1 MCFSEAWTENW
12 IKIGQN
18 GLDKNPEISAILDQG
33 FWCTFQGPPQL
44 QHISVFPLYYNHFS
58 CSSPGTILMNTVM
71 MIWLEGFLYGKICAL
86 TCTLAK
92 KVQLFPGPGL
102 YSGIFTMYLLLCPS
116 TKSRTTIIH
125 FYAVCLLY
133 VLSTANFASDLVYL
147 ILYVSNNSICKNTIF
162 FISCADA
169 SRDTIVSTSNRLTA
183 NVISHCDNPN
193 HSKWLL

>member
-1 MCFSEAWTENW
+1 MFQRGLDG
-12 IKIGQN
+12 KIGQN

-92 KVQLFPGPGL
+92 KSPIIPR
-102 YSGIFTMYLLLCPS
+102 
-116 TKSRTTIIH
+116 SRTLFRNIH
-125 FYAVCLLY
+125 HVFTTMPIDKVQDDNNPFLCCL
-133 VLSTANFASDLVYL
+133 S
-147 ILYVSNNSICKNTIF
+147 SIRSIYG
-162 FISCADA
+162 
-169 SRDTIVSTSNRLTA
+169 
-183 NVISHCDNPN
+183 
-193 HSKWLL
+193 